1 MYPEY
6 LLQLHLVGLATYW
19 RFICLLKVC
28 LPKITMTLLILSLQ
42 GPVEFGDIFY
52 VVWSLISR
60 MIFCM
65 VWSLIPASVIFP

>member
-1 MYPEY
+1 M
-6 LLQLHLVGLATYW
+6 
-19 RFICLLKVC
+19 LKVC

-42 GPVEFGDIFY
+42 GPIEFVDVFY